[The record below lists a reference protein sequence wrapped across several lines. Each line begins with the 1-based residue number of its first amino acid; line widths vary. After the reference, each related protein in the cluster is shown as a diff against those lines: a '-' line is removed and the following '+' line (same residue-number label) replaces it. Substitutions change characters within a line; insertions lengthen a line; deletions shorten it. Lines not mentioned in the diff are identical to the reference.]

1 MSTDVY
7 LATVEEP
14 SLWATTEQTLVLF
27 LHEGAV
33 PPLRLADPEVIGL
46 RPATG
51 TWVLLLWEA
60 TTRRAFY
67 EAYRPGWMPEA
78 DAARYLDDGLEWA

>member
-1 MSTDVY
+1 
-7 LATVEEP
+7 
-14 SLWATTEQTLVLF
+14 

-60 TTRRAFY
+60 TTRKAFY
-67 EAYRPGWMPEA
+67 GAYQPGWMREA
-78 DAARYLDDGLEWA
+78 DAAQYLDDGEDWYRPGDDRL